1 MSNQVQ
7 NQPTAAYWLSIIGSI
22 IGILASISFFAF
34 GAIAFCLSQP
44 IRRLTTVTMTTVQRN
59 RLGIRILLR
68 HRRMVPHIINTR
80 LHLRKETKSKP
91 NRTRQ
96 MGLTHSHLL
105 THRLR
110 HITRLHRRYPC
121 NSLQTNTRRSTTT
134 ICTTATILWTT
145 TTTSSIPA
153 ANGNHMPTM
162 RNPSATR
169 RTLLPQLRQTT
180 KLNQKALNVFLG
192 NQLFSFLTL
201 LSSISEST
209 ASNQP

>member
-1 MSNQVQ
+1 
-7 NQPTAAYWLSIIGSI
+7 
-22 IGILASISFFAF
+22 
-34 GAIAFCLSQP
+34 
-44 IRRLTTVTMTTVQRN
+44 MTTLQRCRLSNGTLLRN
-59 RLGIRILLR
+59 R
-68 HRRMVPHIINTR
+68 RMGPHILNTR
-80 LHLRKETKSKP
+80 LNVRKETQSKP
-91 NRTRQ
+91 TRTRQ
-96 MGLTHSHLL
+96 MGSTHPHLL
-105 THRLR
+105 TSSDIFR
-110 HITRLHRRYPC
+110 HNTGLHRRHPC
-121 NSLQTNTRRSTTT
+121 INLQTNTRRSTKT

-180 KLNQKALNVFLG
+180 KLNQKAINVFLG